1 MFQRERTNNPF
12 KWIKLKIEHLLWYLN
27 SDVDLIINT
36 VWTDGLEEPY
46 TFFFYSKKPRDKR
59 YQFHAESK
67 IEDLHKIK
75 DLLERSIEA
84 NKKGIILVINGGI
97 GREEVEIHQGSMKK
111 ALDLINQFYEKN
123 PEFIP
128 NILTKR

>member
-1 MFQRERTNNPF
+1 MFQPEKTNNPF
-12 KWIKLKIEHLLWYLN
+12 KWIALKVKRYIWYLK
-27 SDVDLIINT
+27 SDVDLIINK
-36 VWTDGLEEPY
+36 VWTDGVEEPD

-75 DLLERSIEA
+75 DLLERSIAA
-84 NKKGIILVINGGI
+84 NKKGIILVIKGGI
-97 GREEVEIHQGSMKK
+97 GREEVEIHEGSMEK

-123 PEFIP
+123 PAFIP
-128 NILTKR
+128 TTLVKR